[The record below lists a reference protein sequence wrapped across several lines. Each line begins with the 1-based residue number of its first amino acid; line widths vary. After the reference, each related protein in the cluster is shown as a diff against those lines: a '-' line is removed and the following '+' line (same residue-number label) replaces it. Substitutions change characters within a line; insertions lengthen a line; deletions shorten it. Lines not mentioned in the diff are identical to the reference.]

1 MEIIN
6 VQKRDFTVKAKKLR
20 RLGLVPGNIFGK
32 SLPET
37 IAVQIEEAVARKLIR
52 EKREGSKITLKL
64 DGKSYPVQ
72 IKEISLNALTNVI
85 LNLSF
90 QALKAD
96 EKVNSVAH
104 ILVTGDEKIPGILE
118 KMTLE
123 IPYSAFPADMID
135 TAVLDIEGITAG
147 TIIKVKD
154 IPELMDEKIELQID
168 TEEFVLRVSERKSG
182 GLVEDTETAGETEAE
197 AEVEAE

>member
-72 IKEISLNALTNVI
+72 IKEISLNALTNVV

-135 TAVLDIEGITAG
+135 TVVLDIEGITAG

-182 GLVEDTETAGETEAE
+182 ELVEDTETAGETEAE

>member
-72 IKEISLNALTNVI
+72 IKEISLNALTNVV

-135 TAVLDIEGITAG
+135 TVVLDIEGITAG

-182 GLVEDTETAGETEAE
+182 GLDEDTETAGETEAE

>member
-135 TAVLDIEGITAG
+135 TVVLDIEGITAG